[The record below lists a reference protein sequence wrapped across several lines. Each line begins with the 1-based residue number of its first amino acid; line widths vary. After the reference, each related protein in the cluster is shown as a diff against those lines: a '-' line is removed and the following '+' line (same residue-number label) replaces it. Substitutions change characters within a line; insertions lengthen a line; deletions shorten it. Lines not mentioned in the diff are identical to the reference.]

1 MATQPPPPYQ
11 PNGEQGN
18 KSAAPATNLP
28 GQPIAMQPMGQPG
41 MDTSGQ
47 KVTPLHL
54 MSEVPEWVDCQMCQQ
69 RTRTRIEKKG
79 EGMQFLTGALLCL
92 VCICL
97 APLPCCLHWFEQT
110 NWYCDKCGKQIAT
123 RTPESPVH
131 VLPPPHA
138 LSVPSQYGGQQPPH
152 GQGPQGPPPPPHV
165 NPQAGGMPPHGQA
178 PMSPPVGS
186 PYAGTPPA
194 GPPGGSPVP
203 IEHQHN
209 PNPEITQAPLPAQTT
224 GGPDSVPMKN

>member
-1 MATQPPPPYQ
+1 
-11 PNGEQGN
+11 
-18 KSAAPATNLP
+18 
-28 GQPIAMQPMGQPG
+28 MGQTN
-41 MDTSGQ
+41 MNVGQ

-54 MSEVPEWVDCQMCQQ
+54 LSDRPEFVDCQMCEQRA
-69 RTRTRIEKKG
+69 RTRVEKKG

-138 LSVPSQYGGQQPPH
+138 LSVPSQYGP
-152 GQGPQGPPPPPHV
+152 GPQGPPHGHPPPHM
-165 NPQAGGMPPHGQA
+165 NAPQSPPVGP
-178 PMSPPVGS
+178 PMSPPS
-186 PYAGTPPA
+186 NAATAPNSYGTPPPVIQT
-194 GPPGGSPVP
+194 PPGNENAPPPV
-203 IEHQHN
+203 IQH
-209 PNPEITQAPLPAQTT
+209 PEIVTAPTPGQAP
-224 GGPDSVPMKN
+224 GGPESLPMKN